1 MFIIRLILKCVIKS
15 VDLKKLC
22 FSKCLLILGYYLM
35 GVHYHDNIMFI
46 IRLILKCVIK
56 SVDLKLI
63 NNGFA
68 LIY

>member
-1 MFIIRLILKCVIKS
+1 MLILK
-15 VDLKKLC
+15 
-22 FSKCLLILGYYLM
+22 
-35 GVHYHDNIMFI
+35 
-46 IRLILKCVIK
+46 RVIK